1 MRSRRHA
8 SLIPLLL
15 PALLAAAG
23 PRALAQAVAP
33 PEAAP
38 APAAPKRERMVPLEV
53 SINTMQ
59 AGNWLLM
66 EREGAL
72 YAPEEAL
79 AEWRIERPN
88 VSPLVARGTNWYPLA
103 ALPGFQART
112 NQATQSIELVFSPN
126 AFAATQLKDAPQAR
140 PPLSP
145 VVPAVFVNMDTS
157 LSLVKPR
164 RLPAARDLGAIAEA
178 GLAAGWGV
186 LTSSFIGRD
195 LLDDDPF
202 VGRMVKRLE
211 TAFTRDFPE
220 RNVTLRLGDSVTHTG
235 MWGRAVY
242 FGGVQV
248 ARNFSLTPG
257 FIAQPLPLVTGASSA
272 PSTVELYVNDALRQT
287 SQVPTGPFV
296 VQNFPVLSGA
306 GEARVVVRDVLGRE
320 TITVQPFFTSAL
332 LLAPGVSDWSFE
344 AGAVRRGLGTRN
356 SDYGDGLVIGGYKY
370 GWTDETSVEGRTELT
385 RQLRNVG
392 VGVTQALFRK
402 VLAQAAIAASQA
414 EIGTGREWLLGL
426 SHESLRHGY
435 TLRALGTSPRYAQA
449 GIDTTLARRKGEYS
463 ATYAYNSEPFGSFG
477 AGVARLESHEGPR
490 LDTFTLSYSRR
501 IGARSSFTITGTR
514 VFGASTSTAI
524 AASLIVPLDNRI
536 TLGGSAATRSGQ
548 IDAFASADQGLSGE
562 TGLAWR
568 VLGGLRSDEPF
579 AEAGLRRLSESAILS
594 ADAAASRN
602 QQAVRL
608 GMQAG
613 LVMVAGKAYLT
624 QRVQDSFAL
633 VQVPGYANVGVG
645 FHGRTLVHT
654 DADGDALITRLVPYT
669 GNNIALNPNDLPI
682 NAELDTIELPAV
694 PPARSAVRV
703 VFPVRSGRGALVRIV
718 FDDGEPAPAGAEV
731 EVAGDKEE
739 FFVAR
744 RGESF
749 VTGLKDR
756 NTLRLKWKGASCTF
770 EVVLPPGAID
780 EIARVGPV
788 ACKGVKR

>member
-1 MRSRRHA
+1 MRSRRPA
-8 SLIPLLL
+8 RLIPILL

-23 PRALAQAVAP
+23 SHALAQAVAP
-33 PEAAP
+33 PAP
-38 APAAPKRERMVPLEV
+38 APAQPRRERLVPLEV

-66 EREGAL
+66 ERDGAL

-79 AEWRIERPN
+79 AEWRIEKPAGA
-88 VSPLVARGTNWYPLA
+88 PLEARGTNWYPLA

-126 AFAATQLKDAPQAR
+126 AFAATQVKDAPQAR
-140 PPLSP
+140 LPLSP
-145 VVPAVFVNMDTS
+145 VVPAVFFNLDTS

-164 RLPAARDLGAIAEA
+164 RLPAARDLGAVGEA
-178 GLAAGWGV
+178 GLSGAWGV
-186 LTSSFIGRD
+186 FTSSFVGRD

-202 VGRMVKRLE
+202 VGRAIHRLE
-211 TAFTRDFPE
+211 TAFTRDLPE
-220 RNVTLRLGDSVTHTG
+220 RNVTLRVGDSVTHSG

-257 FIAQPLPLVTGASSA
+257 FIAQPVPLVTGSSAA

-344 AGAVRRGLGTRN
+344 AGAVRRGLGETSN
-356 SDYGDGLVIGGYKY
+356 DYGEGLAIGGYKY
-370 GWTDETSVEGRTELT
+370 GLTDETSVEGRFELT
-385 RQLRNVG
+385 RELRNAG
-392 VGVTQALFRK
+392 LGVTQALFRK
-402 VLAQAAIAASQA
+402 VLAQAAYATSQA
-414 EIGTGREWLLGL
+414 DAGTGREWLAGL

-435 TLRALGTSPRYAQA
+435 TLRARGTSLAYTQA
-449 GIDTTLARRKGEYS
+449 GIDTFFARRKREYS
-463 ATYAYNSEPFGSFG
+463 ATYAYNGEAFGSFG
-477 AGVARLESHEGPR
+477 AGVARLESHDGPSI
-490 LDTFTLSYSRR
+490 DTFTLSYSRR
-501 IGARSSFTITGTR
+501 IGARSSFTVTGTR
-514 VFGASTSTAI
+514 VFGFSASTAV
-524 AASLIVPLDNRI
+524 AASLIVPLDNLL
-536 TLGGSAATRSGQ
+536 TVGGSVATRSGQ
-548 IDAFASADQGLSGE
+548 VDAYASADQGTSGE

-568 VLGGLRSDEPF
+568 VLGGVRSDTPF
-579 AEAGLRRLSESAILS
+579 AEAGLRLLAEQAVLS
-594 ADAAASRN
+594 ADTAASRD

-608 GMQAG
+608 GAQTGMV
-613 LVMVAGKAYLT
+613 LVGGKTYFT

-633 VQVPGYANVGVG
+633 VQVPGYAKVGVG
-645 FHGRTLVHT
+645 FHGRTHVHT
-654 DADGDALITRLVPYT
+654 DADGDALVTRLVPYAA
-669 GNNIALNPNDLPI
+669 NNIALNPGDLPI

-703 VFPVRSGRGALVRIV
+703 AFPVRSGRGALIRIV
-718 FDDGEPAPAGAEV
+718 FDDGQPAPAGAEV
-731 EVAGDKEE
+731 ELAGDKQE

-749 VTGLKDR
+749 VTGLKER
-756 NTLRLKWKGASCTF
+756 NTLRLRWKGASCTF
-770 EVVLPPGAID
+770 DVALPPGEID

-788 ACKGVKR
+788 ACQGVRR